1 MADTTTPAGVPEI
14 PAGQQLGGRGAQAPE
29 NPVKEQLTTEAHA
42 QVQKEP
48 PTEPPA
54 APEVPAN
61 PLTPETPPESKQ
73 ESKQEPAKA
82 VEPQDSYV
90 HTSIV
95 YLAEELGVTEDDFDA
110 VYANAVK
117 HDDMSLINPD
127 ALGKDLTDA
136 QKVRVKQ
143 LAELSVQEFKQGV
156 ERAKQDAYS
165 VAGGEVQ
172 WTTAVQ
178 AFNANAE
185 QDQKGYAGYLA
196 DNGRLKEC
204 AEYVMKV
211 TRAGGHIS
219 ENKQAPVQG
228 GTGSTASGLSKEAYQ
243 VEVGKIERE
252 LGNRSM
258 NSPEIKIKLDDLNAR
273 RALGRQQGL

>member
-1 MADTTTPAGVPEI
+1 MTNTTTPAGIPEI
-14 PAGQQLGGRGAQAPE
+14 PAGQQLGGAGAQNNQAPE
-29 NPVKEQLTTEAHA
+29 NPIKEQLTPEAHP
-42 QVQKEP
+42 QVVQEP
-48 PTEPPA
+48 PTEPPVP
-54 APEVPAN
+54 PEVPQN
-61 PLTPETPPESKQ
+61 PLTPETP
-73 ESKQEPAKA
+73 QEPAKPA
-82 VEPQDSYV
+82 DSYV
-90 HTSIV
+90 RTSIV

-127 ALGKDLTDA
+127 ALGKNLTDA

-165 VAGGEVQ
+165 VAGGEAQ

-178 AFNANAE
+178 AFNANADT
-185 QDQKGYAGYLA
+185 DQKGYAGYLA
-196 DNGRLKEC
+196 DSGRLKEC

-211 TRAGGHIS
+211 TRAGGLIS
-219 ENKQAPVQG
+219 EQKQAPLQG
-228 GTGSTASGLSKEAYQ
+228 GTGSTTSGLSKEAYQ

-258 NSPEIKIKLDDLNAR
+258 NSPEIKVKLDDLNAR

>member
-1 MADTTTPAGVPEI
+1 MSNNTNIPAGVPEI
-14 PAGQQLGGRGAQAPE
+14 PAGQQLGGKGTQAPE
-29 NPVKEQLTTEAHA
+29 NPIKEQLAPTAHP
-42 QVQKEP
+42 QVQQEP
-48 PTEPPA
+48 PTEPPV
-54 APEVPAN
+54 APEVPVN
-61 PLTPETPPESKQ
+61 PLTPETP
-73 ESKQEPAKA
+73 QEPVKTA
-82 VEPQDSYV
+82 EPQDSYV
-90 HTSIV
+90 RTSIV

-156 ERAKQDAYS
+156 AQAKQEAYS
-165 VAGGEVQ
+165 VAGGEAQ

-196 DNGRLKEC
+196 DSGRLKEC

-211 TRAGGHIS
+211 TRAAGLIN
-219 ENKQAPVQG
+219 EQKQAPLEG
-228 GTGSTASGLSKEAYQ
+228 GIGSTTSGLSKEAYQ

>member
-1 MADTTTPAGVPEI
+1 MTDTTTPAGVPEI
-14 PAGQQLGGRGAQAPE
+14 PAGQQLGGRGTQAPE
-29 NPVKEQLTTEAHA
+29 NPIKEQLTPETHS
-42 QVQKEP
+42 QVQQEP

-54 APEVPAN
+54 APEVPVN
-61 PLTPETPPESKQ
+61 PLTPETPPEP
-73 ESKQEPAKA
+73 KQEPVKA
-82 VEPQDSYV
+82 AEPQDSYV
-90 HTSIV
+90 RTSIV

-165 VAGGEVQ
+165 VAGGETQ

-178 AFNANAE
+178 AFNANAA

-196 DNGRLKEC
+196 DSGRLKEC

-211 TRAGGHIS
+211 TREGGYIN
-219 ENKQAPVQG
+219 EQKQAPVQG
-228 GTGSTASGLSKEAYQ
+228 GTGSTTSGLSKEAYQ
-243 VEVGKIERE
+243 VEVGKLERE